1 MSTTTLNPQDELRQL
16 AGLILEFVESSD
28 LNLAAL
34 IKPQGL
40 TEKEVRHAA
49 AGKYDEL
56 SASAILDQVKA
67 ITAQIGGAGEADP
80 LYEDM
85 STAKQ
90 VRAAFS
96 RLRLSNTKAKLLI
109 VEGQTGMGKTSAGEI
124 ISAKMR
130 DLNATA
136 AIYTIEAS
144 AAWRGRSGPMMNA
157 MLAALGM
164 PHKSRSNESK
174 LEKLVESLNQRP
186 ATFIIDEIHDG
197 GVDMLRALKTLL
209 NRTTAK
215 IVLLAHPK
223 LFRDLENEA
232 WDDVRQLT
240 GNRLL
245 ARIDLGKVTEPDVA
259 LMLSRRLPG
268 LNGSTADAAS
278 ALTKAAHGNGN
289 FALVREVIVR
299 LQRHAAKSGASLGR
313 DDVEKAL
320 RAELRDR
327 KALCLSA

>member
-174 LEKLVESLNQRP
+174 LEKLVESLTNGLRPSSLTRSMTAAWTCCARSRRCSIARRPRSFCSLTRSSSVIWKMKPGTMSASSP
-186 ATFIIDEIHDG
+186 ATDSLHE
-197 GVDMLRALKTLL
+197 
-209 NRTTAK
+209 
-215 IVLLAHPK
+215 
-223 LFRDLENEA
+223 
-232 WDDVRQLT
+232 
-240 GNRLL
+240 
-245 ARIDLGKVTEPDVA
+245 
-259 LMLSRRLPG
+259 
-268 LNGSTADAAS
+268 ST
-278 ALTKAAHGNGN
+278 
-289 FALVREVIVR
+289 
-299 LQRHAAKSGASLGR
+299 SG
-313 DDVEKAL
+313 E
-320 RAELRDR
+320 
-327 KALCLSA
+327 